1 MDGDGNC
8 QFRALSQQL
17 FGDDAHHEAVRAEV
31 VAHIRKERAFFSA
44 MFDGAE
50 FDRYADTM
58 GRRAPRVVVAPIASA
73 RLPSVAQRWL
83 SCSFS
88 VYLASGCA
96 HGATS

>member
-73 RLPSVAQRWL
+73 RLPSEAQRWL

-88 VYLASGCA
+88 V
-96 HGATS
+96 